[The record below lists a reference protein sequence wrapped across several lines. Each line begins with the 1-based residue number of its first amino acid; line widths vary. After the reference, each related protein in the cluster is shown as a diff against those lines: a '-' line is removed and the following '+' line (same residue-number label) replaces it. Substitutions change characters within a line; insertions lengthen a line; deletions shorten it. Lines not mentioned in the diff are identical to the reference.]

1 MEKFIEAASSDLLA
15 DAVPESLK
23 NMLLVMDTA
32 GIFQE
37 NENSSS
43 PLWDLTKEKL
53 NAFLP
58 HLISDL
64 FGDRQIAV
72 TKVEEKRTEPEPV
85 VAEEQTKVEETTVE
99 KPIEQKQPAPVQDE
113 HKAIQEEK
121 PQPVEES
128 KNIKKEV
135 SEEVNADKTVIEES
149 KPPLSPVDPPVK
161 PPTFF
166 YQEQT
171 TSISVSASI
180 PPPPKIN
187 DLALPP
193 GIEALV
199 SKQNF
204 QQNFQPIQTA
214 PPVCGTVPL
223 VNPKPVMPV
232 LANTASSPLA
242 NYFPLP
248 SNVGG
253 GNILTAA
260 FTPTV
265 SPSNTVFM
273 GPGQGDGQSKNESK
287 K

>member
-43 PLWDLTKEKL
+43 PLWDLTMEKL

-72 TKVEEKRTEPEPV
+72 AKVEDKRIVSDPKVTEDQKK
-85 VAEEQTKVEETTVE
+85 AEEKAIE
-99 KPIEQKQPAPVQDE
+99 KPIEHEKPAPVQDD
-113 HKAIQEEK
+113 HKVVQAEK
-121 PQPVEES
+121 PQPVDES
-128 KNIKKEV
+128 SNIKKDV
-135 SEEVNADKTVIEES
+135 AEEGNVDVNVIEES

-171 TSISVSASI
+171 TSISASI

-248 SNVGG
+248 SSVGG

-273 GPGQGDGQSKNESK
+273 GPGQGDAGQSKNESK

>member
-72 TKVEEKRTEPEPV
+72 TKVEEKRNEPV
-85 VAEEQTKVEETTVE
+85 VAEDQKKSEEKVIE

-113 HKAIQEEK
+113 QKAIQEEK
-121 PQPVEES
+121 PQPVEEP
-128 KNIKKEV
+128 NIKKDV
-135 SEEVNADKTVIEES
+135 PEELNVDKNVIEES
-149 KPPLSPVDPPVK
+149 KPPLSPVDPPIK

-171 TSISVSASI
+171 TSISATI

-273 GPGQGDGQSKNESK
+273 GPAHGDVGQSKNESK

>member
-23 NMLLVMDTA
+23 NMLLVMETA
-32 GIFQE
+32 SIFQE
-37 NENSSS
+37 NENSSN

-72 TKVEEKRTEPEPV
+72 TKVEEKRTEPVPV
-85 VAEEQTKVEETTVE
+85 VAENQKKSEEKATE
-99 KPIEQKQPAPVQDE
+99 KPIEHEHPAPVQDVN
-113 HKAIQEEK
+113 KVMQEDK

-128 KNIKKEV
+128 STKKDVPEELNVDKN
-135 SEEVNADKTVIEES
+135 VIEES

-171 TSISVSASI
+171 TSISATI

-214 PPVCGTVPL
+214 PPVCGMVPL

-273 GPGQGDGQSKNESK
+273 GPGQGDGQGKNESK